1 MNETCPAEA
10 SCYIIKETVS
20 PFQQNEWYPIS
31 IASINI
37 LLSIF
42 LRIFAF
48 NGKKLISLKRFSA
61 KMKWDTYLSS
71 YVNSTQLAVTPYS
84 TTLRILR
91 LLPGTAWMSIRIDLG
106 SIALVQDLGV
116 MAIRPHFVHS

>member
-1 MNETCPAEA
+1 MNETCPGEA
-10 SCYIIKETVS
+10 YCSIVKETVS

-31 IASINI
+31 MANINI

-61 KMKWDTYLSS
+61 KMKWDTDLSS
-71 YVNSTQLAVTPYS
+71 DVNSTQLAVTPYS

-91 LLPGTAWMSIRIDLG
+91 LLSGIAWMSIRIDLG
-106 SIALVQDLGV
+106 FIALVQDLGV
-116 MAIRPHFVHS
+116 MEIRPHFVHS